1 MWIQRADYKGL
12 GHPWILVSAVG
23 QGGILETI
31 SEDTKGQLLLHIQT
45 ELIQL
50 TGSEDQ
56 RKSFMGVTAL

>member
-1 MWIQRADYKGL
+1 MGSAYVDTEGWL
-12 GHPWILVSAVG
+12 SAVG

-31 SEDTKGQLLLHIQT
+31 SEDTKRQLLLYTET

-56 RKSFMGVTAL
+56 RKSFM

>member
-12 GHPWILVSAVG
+12 GHPRILVSAVG

-31 SEDTKGQLLLHIQT
+31 SEGTKRQLLLYIET

-50 TGSEDQ
+50 TGSED
-56 RKSFMGVTAL
+56 RSKSLM